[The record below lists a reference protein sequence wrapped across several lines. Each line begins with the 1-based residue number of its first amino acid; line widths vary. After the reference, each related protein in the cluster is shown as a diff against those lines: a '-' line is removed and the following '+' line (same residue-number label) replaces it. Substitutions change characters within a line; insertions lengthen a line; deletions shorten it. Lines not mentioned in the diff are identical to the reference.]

1 MAVIM
6 RQVTRCLAS
15 LSLVVTATP
24 PVQPS
29 ELSVILGLPDWLDL
43 SLDFTAEP
51 MSGLSGEGE
60 DASSSSWFQQTSAV
74 ITLGT
79 GVSKNTQ
86 SWNELDHW
94 QVQVGLNHY
103 EGNADLSE
111 QLGSFFPLQALVN
124 PQGLWITK
132 AALMKLAT
140 KKPIDWTFQAGVISF
155 DDSIMRVPA
164 LDNYINA
171 TINTPYN
178 IAILGY
184 PVSPFSSLGGQIGI
198 VHQHLGVLEYGYY
211 QVDTGQQIAAGL
223 GVNPQIPKVNGTVQ
237 VVQWSINPLADKIEM
252 ESGLRVE
259 LEYEPNKTIQRQ
271 LPKPL
276 LQLGGYM
283 GTTKLQT
290 NKAKQL
296 GDGTNNGAYGSIIW
310 PVTLPIGIDNRV
322 WLSGTISTNPENN
335 PLESYAAGGWLSQG
349 ILPGRPLDV
358 LALGLSLNNFS
369 STITPNRDYE
379 GAIELNYT
387 VQISDQIQFQPL
399 MQWILNPSG
408 TGSFSGIWATGA
420 QLNISL

>member
-1 MAVIM
+1 
-6 RQVTRCLAS
+6 
-15 LSLVVTATP
+15 
-24 PVQPS
+24 
-29 ELSVILGLPDWLDL
+29 
-43 SLDFTAEP
+43 
-51 MSGLSGEGE
+51 
-60 DASSSSWFQQTSAV
+60 
-74 ITLGT
+74 
-79 GVSKNTQ
+79 
-86 SWNELDHW
+86 
-94 QVQVGLNHY
+94 
-103 EGNADLSE
+103 
-111 QLGSFFPLQALVN
+111 
-124 PQGLWITK
+124 
-132 AALMKLAT
+132 
-140 KKPIDWTFQAGVISF
+140 
-155 DDSIMRVPA
+155 
-164 LDNYINA
+164 
-171 TINTPYN
+171 
-178 IAILGY
+178 
-184 PVSPFSSLGGQIGI
+184 
-198 VHQHLGVLEYGYY
+198 
-211 QVDTGQQIAAGL
+211 
-223 GVNPQIPKVNGTVQ
+223 
-237 VVQWSINPLADKIEM
+237 M

-369 STITPNRDYE
+369 ATITPNRDYE

>member
-1 MAVIM
+1 MAVTM

-15 LSLVVTATP
+15 LSLVITATP

-29 ELSVILGLPDWLDL
+29 ELSVILGLPDWVDL

-51 MSGLSGEGE
+51 MSGLSGEGKNS
-60 DASSSSWFQQTSAV
+60 SSSSWFQQTSAV

-79 GVSKNTQ
+79 GMRKDPQ
-86 SWNELDHW
+86 LWNELDHW
-94 QVQVGLNHY
+94 QVQVGLNQY

-111 QLGSFFPLQALVN
+111 QLGSFFPLQTLVN
-124 PQGLWITK
+124 PKGLWITK
-132 AALMKLAT
+132 AALIKLAT
-140 KKPIDWTFQAGVISF
+140 KKTIDWKFQAGVISF

-164 LDNYINA
+164 LDYYINY

-178 IAILGY
+178 IAIVGY

-198 VHQHLGVLEYGYY
+198 VHQRLGVFEYGYY
-211 QVDTGQQIAAGL
+211 QVDSSQQIAASL
-223 GVNPQIPKVNGTVQ
+223 GVNPQIPKVTGDVQ
-237 VVQWSINPLADKIEM
+237 VVQWSINPLSDQIEM
-252 ESGLRVE
+252 KSDLVVE
-259 LEYEPNKTIQRQ
+259 LESGRNETIQRQ

-276 LQLGGYM
+276 LQVGGYM
-283 GTTKLQT
+283 GTTELQT
-290 NKAKQL
+290 NDAKQL
-296 GDGTNNGAYGSIIW
+296 GDGINNGAYGSIIW
-310 PVTLPIGIDNRV
+310 PVALPIGIDNRV

-379 GAIELNYT
+379 GAIEFNYT

-408 TGSFSGIWATGA
+408 TGSSLGIWATGA